1 MKVKKQILVAVLLGA
16 MSAQAMA
23 TELTANAG
31 FVTDYVWRGIDA
43 SNGKAAAQGGLDA
56 GWGNGLFVGTWL
68 STVEVANFVEVCP
81 ESDSDPLCLDPESAV
96 DVQTLEDSGIEI
108 DIYAG
113 WAGET
118 GDWNYGVAGTYYTFT
133 DRVAGDFTELNLS
146 GGFKWFTLTINP
158 GKLKPIEGSSEDYV
172 FYSLTGELNGLYATL
187 GYWDWDKSK
196 EITGGYGEVGYAST
210 LEWDGKELFDYSIS
224 YVYAEDELLFND
236 QSPNT
241 LIFGITKNFGILD

>member
-1 MKVKKQILVAVLLGA
+1 VKKQILAAVLLGVL
-16 MSAQAMA
+16 SAQAMA
-23 TELTANAG
+23 TELTGNAG

-56 GWGNGLFVGTWL
+56 GWGNGLFVGAWL
-68 STVEVANFVEVCP
+68 STVELA
-81 ESDSDPLCLDPESAV
+81 ESALVCEV
-96 DVQTLEDSGIEI
+96 DDPGTPVCDGSIVVKEIEKSGIEI
-108 DIYAG
+108 DLYAG

-118 GDWNYGVAGTYYTFT
+118 KSGDWNYGVAGTYYTFT

-146 GGFKWFTLTINP
+146 GGFKWFSLTINP
-158 GKLKPIEGSSEDYV
+158 GKFKPIEGSSEDYI
-172 FYSLTGELNGLYATL
+172 FYSLTGELNGFYATL

-196 EITGGYGEVGYAST
+196 EITGGYGEVGYGST

-224 YVYAEDELLFND
+224 YVYADDELLFND